1 MMDNIDSYVA
11 DPRNRLG
18 VETPTLG
25 IVYSYKEKKKVY
37 HS

>member
-18 VETPTLG
+18 VETLKLG
-25 IVYSYKEKKKVY
+25 MVHLYKEKRKVY
-37 HS
+37 YS